1 MENKRQKQYAKLI
14 HKDLGEIF
22 QRHLPDLFKGAFATV
37 TEVQVTPDL
46 ALAKVYISM
55 LLAEN
60 KQSVIDSVAERKGE
74 IRRLLG
80 NKIGKQVRV
89 VPDLHFIL
97 DELQDEATK
106 MDKLIDG
113 LDIPPAPPEE

>member
-22 QRHLPDLFKGAFATV
+22 QRNLPDLFKGAFATV
-37 TEVQVTPDL
+37 TEVRVTPDL
-46 ALAKVYISM
+46 AIAKVFVSM
-55 LLAEN
+55 LLAED
-60 KQSVIDSVAERKGE
+60 KQAIIDSVAERKSE

-97 DELQDEATK
+97 DDLQDEASK

-113 LDIPPAPPEE
+113 LEIPPAPTED